1 MLFRSCT
8 AQHRADAV
16 GTSLGDD
23 ESKFAEKLKGADASD
38 TSEDRL
44 GW

>member
-1 MLFRSCT
+1 MYTLCT

-23 ESKFAEKLKGADASD
+23 ESKFAEKLKGADTSD